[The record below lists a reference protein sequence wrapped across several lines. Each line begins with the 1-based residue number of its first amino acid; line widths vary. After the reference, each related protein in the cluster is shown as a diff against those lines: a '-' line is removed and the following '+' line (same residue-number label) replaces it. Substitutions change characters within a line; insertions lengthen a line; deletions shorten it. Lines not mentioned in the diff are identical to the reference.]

1 MSGKNGRSTGAKSSA
16 SALLSNSTSHAASPL
31 ETLKARVAIQFWH
44 HHSSSQEANTLFS
57 NKFLELKGLRLEWRR
72 TRPRLLIPPH
82 STTSYPSSSL
92 ASAGVL
98 RRPSSVARQFPTRL
112 LPIHLS
118 PILRCPG
125 SHGSW
130 QRRFGR
136 SSVLFGNRA
145 MPSHWWPICRE
156 VSGSFCW

>member
-1 MSGKNGRSTGAKSSA
+1 MARLRSPKVGCVGEEWKIYWGQI
-16 SALLSNSTSHAASPL
+16 LRFGVVIKLNLSRSFTP
-31 ETLKARVAIQFWH
+31 RIAIQFWH

-112 LPIHLS
+112 LPIRLS
-118 PILRCPG
+118 LILLGPG
-125 SHGSW
+125 SHGSL

-145 MPSHWWPICRE
+145 MPSHWSPI
-156 VSGSFCW
+156 